1 MTDDTDY
8 SPPKK
13 DTRTLATAL
22 AAAAAVCMLYA
33 AFTHHW
39 LANGNKHLEFGFGL
53 RSSFACGTDYQN
65 NTTCDW
71 RKNAD
76 VVDEFRELEKS
87 SHSPQKLAS
96 SAFVPAGWIT
106 LFAILAGALG
116 LLASV
121 GLALKK
127 AAPDLPVAPTTIGLL
142 GCMVGLISG
151 CVFVATKPGPAG
163 MVGVGMSF
171 WLFGAGVVMG
181 IVGAQMLAKVIRP
194 PDPEWTA

>member
-1 MTDDTDY
+1 MSEDLG
-8 SPPKK
+8 PPKK
-13 DTRTLATAL
+13 DTRQLAMAL

-53 RSSFACGTDYQN
+53 RTAFSCGTDYGGK
-65 NTTCDW
+65 TTCESRTND
-71 RKNAD
+71 D
-76 VVDEFRELEKS
+76 VVTEFKELEKA
-87 SHSPQKLAS
+87 SHSAQKLAS
-96 SAFVPAGWIT
+96 SAFVPAGWVT
-106 LFAILAGALG
+106 LISIILGALG
-116 LLASV
+116 LLASAA
-121 GLALKK
+121 LAFRKL
-127 AAPDLPVAPTTIGLL
+127 APDLPVAPTTVGLL

-151 CVFVATKPGPAG
+151 CVFVATKPGPPG

-181 IVGAQMLAKVIRP
+181 IVSAQMLAKVIRP

>member
-1 MTDDTDY
+1 MSDDLG
-8 SPPKK
+8 PPKK
-13 DTRTLATAL
+13 DTRQLAMAL
-22 AAAAAVCMLYA
+22 SAAAAVCMLYA

-53 RSSFACGTDYQN
+53 RSSFACGIDDDKKE
-65 NTTCDW
+65 TCDW

-76 VVDEFRELEKS
+76 VVDEFKELGKAQ
-87 SHSPQKLAS
+87 HQNLAS

-106 LFAILAGALG
+106 LFSILAGALG
-116 LLASV
+116 LLVSA
-121 GLALKK
+121 GLAFRKL
-127 AAPDLPVAPTTIGLL
+127 APDLPISPTTIGLL
-142 GCMVGLISG
+142 GSMIALISG